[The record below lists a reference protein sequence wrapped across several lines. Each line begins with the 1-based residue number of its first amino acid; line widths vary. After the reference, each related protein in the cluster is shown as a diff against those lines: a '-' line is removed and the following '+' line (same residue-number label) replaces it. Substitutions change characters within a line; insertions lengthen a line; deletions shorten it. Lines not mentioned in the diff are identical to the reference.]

1 MKKSNLLLLCG
12 LLFAI
17 LLNGCSASSPQNT
30 TTPSA
35 SEAKSSE
42 AQESK
47 GKGESSQA
55 AETTAAADPSEIVTK
70 AEKEADALVYKNDSG
85 KTVVKHAYGETVM
98 P

>member
-47 GKGESSQA
+47 GKGESS
-55 AETTAAADPSEIVTK
+55 
-70 AEKEADALVYKNDSG
+70 
-85 KTVVKHAYGETVM
+85 
-98 P
+98 